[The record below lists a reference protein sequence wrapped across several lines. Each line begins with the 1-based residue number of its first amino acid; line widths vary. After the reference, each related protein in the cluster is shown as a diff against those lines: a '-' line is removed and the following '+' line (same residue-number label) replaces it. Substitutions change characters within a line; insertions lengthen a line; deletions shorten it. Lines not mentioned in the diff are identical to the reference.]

1 MANAYNVLICSPA
14 GFLQQQRLCLSVDP
28 ADGSSLIVAA
38 RDPDSALQHW
48 IVMDLGNSNFAFWND
63 PLHVLVADMG
73 TGALSLRYKPAGPG
87 APYAT
92 DEFWNGALN
101 QSLADFIKNT
111 LVQFGQGVA
120 GLFTGA
126 THIHWPGIAV
136 RPNFDYNRN
145 LNILGDGP
153 WAPGRRVAA
162 WDGWGGGDPNELW
175 WLESRPASP

>member
-1 MANAYNVLICSPA
+1 MANAYNILICSPA
-14 GFLQQQRLCLSVDP
+14 GLMQQQRLCLSVDP
-28 ADGSSLIVAA
+28 GDGRSLIVAE
-38 RDPDSALQHW
+38 RDPDSTYQHW
-48 IVMDLGNSNFAFWND
+48 IVIDLGNSNFAFWND

-73 TGALSLRYKPAGPG
+73 SGALSLRYKPAGPE

-101 QSLADFIKNT
+101 QSLLDFIKNSFI
-111 LVQFGQGVA
+111 QAGQGIA
-120 GLFTGA
+120 GLFTGE
-126 THIHWPGIAV
+126 TRIHWPGVAM

-153 WAPGRRVAA
+153 WAPGRSVAA

-175 WLESRPASP
+175 WMESRPAST